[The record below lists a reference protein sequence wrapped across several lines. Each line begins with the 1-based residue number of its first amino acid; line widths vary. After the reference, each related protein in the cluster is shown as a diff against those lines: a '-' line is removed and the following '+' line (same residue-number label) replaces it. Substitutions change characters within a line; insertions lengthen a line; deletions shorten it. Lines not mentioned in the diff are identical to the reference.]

1 MDICL
6 GGLLLFLV
14 KKRLLKTE
22 YGFEAEKITGLWF
35 ARGEINTQA
44 DTMYILYLVDYLSI
58 FPFSCWQNVK
68 ILWIKN
74 VHITLIALPSK
85 L

>member
-44 DTMYILYLVDYLSI
+44 DTMYILYSVDYLSI
-58 FPFSCWQNVK
+58 SPFSC
-68 ILWIKN
+68 
-74 VHITLIALPSK
+74 
-85 L
+85 